1 MISNS
6 NLVTQEKVLWLNEIT
21 VDDPVIDDSQVDD
34 GSVTPNEDQPF
45 LKINDRTV
53 YKTADDAV
61 KGFNEAQQTITS
73 LSEFKKV
80 LKELGAPEN
89 ADAQY
94 LKGVLTEYIKLASE
108 RASAGAASKT
118 KVTPSEE
125 DKEFEGVDPQVVAQ
139 TKRGRQWL
147 KENASKVG
155 LISKDDYDKL
165 KQEFDEFRGSF
176 SQKEEQE
183 REAAIEE
190 GQQNVTKWLGEAKVD
205 LDQQERLKL
214 ENLIAAYVNSD
225 PGLTQKWLRGDRAAK
240 MELIKEGYSM
250 FLPVVKPGASPF
262 AKAASAAAAGKTK
275 IGLVSKTRNLP
286 QNDGTSSEVKGG
298 KKVPLRVGDTALR
311 NRAYDLMKKFEAEQN
326 GE

>member
-6 NLVTQEKVLWLNEIT
+6 NLVTQEKVLWLNEVIVEDAVQDDGT
-21 VDDPVIDDSQVDD
+21 VVDD
-34 GSVTPNEDQPF
+34 GSSNNEEPF

-53 YKTADDAV
+53 YKTSDDAV

-80 LKELGAPEN
+80 LKELGATEN

-94 LKGVLTEYIKLASE
+94 LKGVLTEYLQLASE
-108 RASAGAASKT
+108 REKAKAASKT

-147 KENASKVG
+147 KDNAAKVG

-165 KQEFDEFRGSF
+165 RQEFDEFKGSF

-190 GQQNVTKWLGEAKVD
+190 GQQSVTKWLGDAKVE
-205 LDQQERLKL
+205 LEPQERVKL

-225 PGLTQKWLRGDRAAK
+225 QGLTQRWLRGDRAAK
-240 MELIKEGYSM
+240 MELIKEGYTM

-262 AKAASAAAAGKTK
+262 VRAGNAAAAGKTK

-286 QNDGTSSEVKGG
+286 QNDGASSEVRGG
-298 KKVPLRVGDTALR
+298 KKAPLKIGDVGLR